1 MASLRAAR
9 LEYLRL
15 RDDQPETL
23 EEPLSVIDNIVNTP
37 EEDESVTTDEDTDS
51 VSDAQTTS
59 EAGPVVEETT
69 TPSEIPDVYCPLV
82 QNIVEEYNYP
92 VKYLYHPEKAEVDDC
107 DITVELMTKEDDF
120 AIRTGVIP
128 MSKEG
133 KIHPSF
139 KIALREGAEEGAQL
153 IPGSFVI
160 ILYVFDRENVVKKIE
175 RNASPE
181 ELKSLGVDVST
192 LKDEISSGGAFD
204 FQHIQNLQG
213 DEQLRAIMQA
223 SQRETEEYELALAI
237 SLSTPQP
244 LSPVIEIS
252 NEPCSS
258 TTVEEGPSASDVEAN
273 SSGDSESEEEFD
285 YGGKWFVFDMRYMSI
300 FIDMPFEERPFFISG
315 NHKFSLIP
323 EQWNTIKKRME
334 MINANPEN
342 FARYDEQYHNRY
354 SALVNS
360 LE

>member
-23 EEPLSVIDNIVNTP
+23 EEQNSVISDVIAETLEDQNSV
-37 EEDESVTTDEDTDS
+37 EEITLPNE
-51 VSDAQTTS
+51 VSDDVTVQPT
-59 EAGPVVEETT
+59 
-69 TPSEIPDVYCPLV
+69 PDVYCPLA
-82 QNIVEEYNYP
+82 QNTVEEYNYP

-120 AIRTGVIP
+120 AIRIGVIP

-133 KIHPSF
+133 TIHPSF
-139 KIALREGAEEGAQL
+139 KIALREGAEEGAPL

-244 LSPVIEIS
+244 LSPVIEEAS

-258 TTVEEGPSASDVEAN
+258 TVAEEG
-273 SSGDSESEEEFD
+273 SSSEVGSEEGGSSEGESDEFD

-300 FIDMPFEERPFFISG
+300 FLDMPFEERPFFISG

-342 FARYDEQYHNRY
+342 FARYDEQYYNKY

>member
-15 RDDQPETL
+15 KDDHPENLECPITEVNSVI
-23 EEPLSVIDNIVNTP
+23 EEPK
-37 EEDESVTTDEDTDS
+37 
-51 VSDAQTTS
+51 
-59 EAGPVVEETT
+59 VEET
-69 TPSEIPDVYCPLV
+69 PSDSGVSDDSDVLDDSGDNDIVEVGVSVDIPVQPIYCPLV
-82 QNIVEEYNYP
+82 QNTVEEYNYP
-92 VKYLYHPEKAEVDDC
+92 VKYLCHPEKAEVDDR
-107 DITVELMTKEDDF
+107 DITVEIMTKEDDF

-128 MSKEG
+128 MSKDG
-133 KIHPSF
+133 AIHPSF
-139 KIALREGAEEGAQL
+139 KIALREGAEEGAPL
-153 IPGSFVI
+153 IPGSYVI
-160 ILYVFDRENVVKKIE
+160 ILYVFDRESIVKKIE

-181 ELKSLGVDVST
+181 ELKSLGVDVSS
-192 LKDEISSGGAFD
+192 LKDEVSSGGAFD

-223 SQRETEEYELALAI
+223 SQRENEEFELALAI

-244 LSPVIEIS
+244 PSPLVEEASSS

-258 TTVEEGPSASDVEAN
+258 QSQPEGHEEPSSDT
-273 SSGDSESEEEFD
+273 SESESDEEFD

-300 FIDMPFEERPFFISG
+300 FLDMPFEERPYFISG

-334 MINANPEN
+334 MVSANAEN
-342 FARYDEQYHNRY
+342 FARYDENYYNKYNPLLQD
-354 SALVNS
+354 
-360 LE
+360 